1 MTSAV
6 GLASLQQVIGSLD
19 LERLRGAGSRMP
31 WNSAAVLLGGLGLIG
46 FPLSAGFAAHWA
58 ALLTLAEI
66 DWRPAA
72 VVLVASAASLWATC
86 GWRVC
91 CLAAWKIALP
101 GDVRACWPRPGL
113 ALAALAVTI
122 GVAVAP
128 QLLSDVISR
137 ALAAFG

>member
-1 MTSAV
+1 MATTAV
-6 GLASLQQVIGSLD
+6 GLTALQQTIGSLE
-19 LERLRGAGSRMP
+19 LRRLRGVGSRMP
-31 WNSAAVLLGGLGLIG
+31 WNSAAVLLGGLGLVG

-72 VVLVASAASLWATC
+72 VVLVASIGAFVGYVRLARMMFGSLENRLIPRERSFSAA
-86 GWRVC
+86 
-91 CLAAWKIALP
+91 
-101 GDVRACWPRPGL
+101 L

-122 GVAVAP
+122 GAAVAP
-128 QLLSDVISR
+128 QLLNDLVSR